1 MDQNANSLTK
11 QYEFR
16 FSKSL
21 VYRQRVWKILCNDF
35 FARYI
40 PQNSVV
46 LDLGAGWGEFV
57 NNIVAA
63 EKYALDLNADTG
75 IQVSTNVKFTQ
86 QDCAQKWPNYN
97 ESLDIVFTSNFL
109 EHLPDKA
116 CVQSTIAEAHRCLKP
131 GGLLICLGPNIKYVP
146 GAYWDFWDHNIP
158 LTELSLAEVLKLCGF
173 NIIESI
179 PKFLPYS
186 MSNDARLPPL
196 IFVRLYLRMPFVW
209 SIFGKQFLVIG
220 QKTKL

>member
-11 QYEFR
+11 EYEFR

-40 PQNSVV
+40 PKNSVV
-46 LDLGAGWGEFV
+46 LDLGAGWGEFI
-57 NNIVAA
+57 NNIDAI

-75 IQVSTNVKFTQ
+75 IRVSANVKFTQ
-86 QDCAQKWPNYN
+86 QSCAQKWPNYS

-116 CVQSTIAEAHRCLKP
+116 SVQSTIAEAHRCLKP

-146 GAYWDFWDHNIP
+146 GEYWDFWDHNIP
-158 LTELSLAEVLKLCGF
+158 LTELALGEVLKLCGF

-186 MSNDARLPPL
+186 MSNEARLPPL
-196 IFVRLYLRMPFVW
+196 IFVRLYLQMPFVW
-209 SIFGKQFLVIG
+209 SIFGRQFLVIG
-220 QKTKL
+220 RRIKL